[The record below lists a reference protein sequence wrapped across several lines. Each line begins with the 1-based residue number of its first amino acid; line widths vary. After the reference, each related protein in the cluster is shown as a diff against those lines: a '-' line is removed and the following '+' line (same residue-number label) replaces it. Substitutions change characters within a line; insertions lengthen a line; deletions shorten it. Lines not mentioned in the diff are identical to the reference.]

1 VGVADGDT
9 ISVMHNGREEKIRLF
24 GIDCPEGGQAYGRK
38 AKQYTSSLVFGKTV
52 QVDVKDRDQYGRTV
66 GMVTGPDGSTVNYAI
81 VAAGLAWWYRQYAP
95 GDATFERLETE
106 ARLAKRGLWADPH
119 AVPPW
124 DYRRGPSVAASP
136 RPSPAPQAAPLGL
149 MSQPVVS
156 GAGDVFVA
164 PTGKKYHRQNCR
176 SLNSSRSLTA
186 LSRHAAEARGYT
198 PCKVCTP

>member
-1 VGVADGDT
+1 VEVQPAPRVEVEPARALPPPLSPRAGLQGQCVGVADGDT
-9 ISVMHNGREEKIRLF
+9 ISVMHNGREDKIRLF

-52 QVDVKDRDQYGRTV
+52 QVEVKDRDQYGRTV
-66 GMVTGPDGSTVNYAI
+66 GMVTGPDGSNVNYAI

-124 DYRRGPSVAASP
+124 DYRRGPSVGASP
-136 RPSPAPQAAPLGL
+136 RPRPHPEPPA
-149 MSQPVVS
+149 
-156 GAGDVFVA
+156 
-164 PTGKKYHRQNCR
+164 
-176 SLNSSRSLTA
+176 TA
-186 LSRHAAEARGYT
+186 ETRPA
-198 PCKVCTP
+198 